1 MKDISQKYESRS
13 QPENPVSRTPSFGK
27 KKEEISVKQ
36 DEKEGDETVKVWFIV
51 GSLLLDD
58 VLIYIFGL

>member
-27 KKEEISVKQ
+27 KKEETSVKQ

-51 GSLLLDD
+51 SSLLLDD